1 MPELEALRQ
10 RVREIDAQIEVKRQ
24 EIEEIKRLKD
34 EVQQQ
39 VKERLLEA
47 ADRFGLAVTFE
58 PPRLRRRTPAAVQK
72 LGIELGT
79 EPSGEQESP
88 PADTATESAPA
99 TEE

>member
-10 RVREIDAQIEVKRQ
+10 RAREIDAQIEMKRQ

-79 EPSGEQESP
+79 ETQGEQDP
-88 PADTATESAPA
+88 PPDNTATESAA
-99 TEE
+99 TTEE